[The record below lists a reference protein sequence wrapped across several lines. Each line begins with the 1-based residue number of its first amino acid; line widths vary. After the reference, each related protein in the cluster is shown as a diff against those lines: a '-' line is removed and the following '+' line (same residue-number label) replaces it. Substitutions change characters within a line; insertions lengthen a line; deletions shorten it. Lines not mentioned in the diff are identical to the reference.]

1 MTTLKDP
8 PRLFESLDA
17 PAELR
22 GWLELAHEDALP
34 DKVAL
39 DFLDRLG
46 PQLATPQRRP
56 IPEQALRTL
65 AKVRIAKRLA
75 SVLVVLGL
83 GAAGTATV
91 IQSARTRSTLEAVP
105 LEHWDPRVPNVST
118 THLGVANSVHL
129 GLSQPEPL
137 SAVLEAPAATAAA
150 SHITKVT
157 SSVQPRRGRA
167 NSTERVP
174 EERHVELTSSD
185 EYRLLRAARD
195 AVERDPARALSLVA
209 QHARSFPK
217 GMLGQEREAIAIN
230 ALIRLGRMTE
240 ARERGSRFVRAYPGS
255 PHAKRIEAA
264 IKK

>member
-22 GWLELAHEDALP
+22 GWLDLAHEDALP
-34 DKVAL
+34 DKVVS

-46 PQLATPQRRP
+46 PQLATPQTAR

-65 AKVRIAKRLA
+65 AKARIAKRLA

-83 GAAGTATV
+83 GVAGTATV
-91 IQSARTRSTLEAVP
+91 IQRGA
-105 LEHWDPRVPNVST
+105 
-118 THLGVANSVHL
+118 THSV
-129 GLSQPEPL
+129 
-137 SAVLEAPAATAAA
+137 VLEAIPLKRWDTSLPMTDMSPHLDWSPPQPMALPLKAPNAAA
-150 SHITKVT
+150 AAGTNTEQT
-157 SSVQPRRGRA
+157 SSAQAPRGRTLDA
-167 NSTERVP
+167 KRDPNVRSFNA
-174 EERHVELTSSD
+174 TSPD

-230 ALIRLGRMTE
+230 ALIRLGRMAE